1 MPFTFKSNIARIVL
15 WAILV
20 LVLALDAYGLW
31 VFFGKQIQVAA
42 LMKVIMLFGVALK
55 LAILLCLILG
65 KGPIKSLVYIWGGL
79 FIVSGSMGLLSYVLS
94 TQVEPVQAYF
104 DKAFFLF
111 AGIALVK
118 VASKYIL
125 INASQEN

>member
-1 MPFTFKSNIARIVL
+1 MPFTFKSKIACIVL
-15 WAILV
+15 WSILV

-31 VFFGKQIQVAA
+31 AVFGKQIQIAA
-42 LMKVIMLFGVALK
+42 PMKVIMLFGVALK
-55 LAILLCLILG
+55 LAILLCLIFS

-79 FIVSGSMGLLSYVLS
+79 FVVSGSMGLLSYVLS

-104 DKAFFLF
+104 DKALYLF

-125 INASQEN
+125 INAPQEN